1 MRGVRTMPRV
11 HEQKAFDDDVRVF
24 TLDEVMYILMNPVN
38 DRRAAK
44 VASVSMQRPTCLFM
58 VGRVHVFLCR

>member
-1 MRGVRTMPRV
+1 MRGVGTMPRL
-11 HEQKAFDDDVRVF
+11 HEQKALGDDVGVF

-44 VASVSMQRPTCLFM
+44 VASVSMQRPTC
-58 VGRVHVFLCR
+58 